1 MANICHNKQ
10 SFCDLAKVPLWNI
23 FLKEWSSIKIIDWY
37 INPNEKGNKI
47 KSTKFN
53 FDAHHQPLL
62 SGVMCVFRYLGNE
75 IYHQRRKRL
84 LYYFQ
89 NWFEKLSRMV
99 LRLERALELRRKSK
113 NSLAFLPPS
122 ADFQWNSH
130 KFYCCG
136 FEFYKC

>member
-10 SFCDLAKVPLWNI
+10 SFCDSAKVPPLWNI

-37 INPNEKGNKI
+37 ITTQMRRVT
-47 KSTKFN
+47 KSNLFWCTPS
-53 FDAHHQPLL
+53 AVIIGYH
-62 SGVMCVFRYLGNE
+62 VCIYLGNV

-84 LYYFQ
+84 LYFQ